1 MWDNVTL
8 DDGQTLLELQILLEA
23 ADADAV
29 M

>member
-8 DDGQTLLELQILLEA
+8 YDGQTLLELQILLEA
-23 ADADAV
+23 VDADAV